1 MKKFLSFIFVGVF
14 IFLGCSQNYE
24 KSTKNHISVSGNA
37 PKKSVMFFD
46 DFYSAMIM
54 ASEKKDLDKSF
65 SFYSTNFPAN
75 LEKVKENTKK
85 MYENY
90 KDIIYVPESIAL
102 NIKAD
107 SAITSDTYTFSALPI
122 KIKEYKPMN
131 YSGKERIYWK
141 KEGDTWKIINWIY
154 Y

>member
-1 MKKFLSFIFVGVF
+1 MKKVLFFVFLGLFV
-14 IFLGCSQNYE
+14 FLGCSQNYE
-24 KSTKNHISVSGNA
+24 KSTKNHISVYGNA

-75 LEKVKENTKK
+75 LEKLKENTKK

-90 KDIIYVPESIAL
+90 KDIIYVPESIVV
-102 NIKAD
+102 NIEGD
-107 SAITSDTYTFSALPI
+107 SAITSDSYTFSAQPI
-122 KIKEYKPMN
+122 KIKEYEPMN

-141 KEGDTWKIINWIY
+141 KEGETWKIINWIY